1 MGPSLLPWGT
11 PETTGLGLLLTPS
24 TTVIWVLFVRY
35 DSKKD
40 NAAPV
45 TPLLSSLANMPLCH
59 ALSKA
64 AETSRNTP
72 CIFHLLTRPFLFY
85 V

>member
-11 PETTGLGLLLTPS
+11 PETTGLGLLLIPS

-35 DSKKD
+35 DLKND

-45 TPLLSSLANMPLCH
+45 TPLFSSLDG
-59 ALSKA
+59 
-64 AETSRNTP
+64 
-72 CIFHLLTRPFLFY
+72 Y
-85 V
+85 